1 MDKFVEELPPKEIE
15 NFNDLISIKDFES
28 TIKTY
33 PPKNSRPV
41 GFLGKNL
48 PNVLSIIKYNFTQ
61 TLSEVRK
68 KQDIISYIL

>member
-1 MDKFVEELPPKEIE
+1 MDKFVEKLPPKEIE

-41 GFLGKNL
+41 GFL
-48 PNVLSIIKYNFTQ
+48 
-61 TLSEVRK
+61 EK
-68 KQDIISYIL
+68 KPTKCFINN